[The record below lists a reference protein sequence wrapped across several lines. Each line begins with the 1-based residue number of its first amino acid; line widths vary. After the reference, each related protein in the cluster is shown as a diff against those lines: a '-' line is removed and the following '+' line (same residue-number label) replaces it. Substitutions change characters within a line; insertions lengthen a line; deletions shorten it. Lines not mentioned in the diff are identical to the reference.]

1 MDEPMTHRFAI
12 ALAAIGIA
20 GSLGA
25 CAQATSRA
33 RKQTTDSSD
42 SSSSSDSSR
51 RLAAIR
57 HAQVWFA
64 TDVPTMDL
72 KSGPQGPGA
81 FAPNETV
88 TCDYLEKKVSG
99 RSPKFTCV
107 RPPKDELKVKYG
119 RDNGEVY
126 AEVAASRLFWALGF
140 VAERMY
146 PVRVVCRG
154 CPSEIKGT
162 EMASIQR
169 KTPGMD
175 IEAAGIVGWAW
186 PELDDVDP
194 AAGGAPKAQRDA
206 LKLLAVLVQHT
217 DSKPE
222 QQRLVCMGAD
232 TKDAATEPCAMTIMM
247 AHDLGLTFGRAN
259 LWNRNGVGSTNL
271 KEWSH
276 APIWTDTTGCVANL
290 TRSQSGS
297 LDRPII
303 AENGRK
309 FLADLLVQ
317 LSDAQLS
324 DLFEVSRFQ
333 RRSTASDEAP
343 DTTSIADWVKTFKQK
358 RAEIVNRVCPG

>member
-1 MDEPMTHRFAI
+1 
-12 ALAAIGIA
+12 
-20 GSLGA
+20 
-25 CAQATSRA
+25 
-33 RKQTTDSSD
+33 
-42 SSSSSDSSR
+42 
-51 RLAAIR
+51 
-57 HAQVWFA
+57 
-64 TDVPTMDL
+64 
-72 KSGPQGPGA
+72 
-81 FAPNETV
+81 
-88 TCDYLEKKVSG
+88 
-99 RSPKFTCV
+99 V
-107 RPPKDELKVKYG
+107 R
-119 RDNGEVY
+119 
-126 AEVAASRLFWALGF
+126 
-140 VAERMY
+140 
-146 PVRVVCRG
+146 
-154 CPSEIKGT
+154 
-162 EMASIQR
+162 
-169 KTPGMD
+169 
-175 IEAAGIVGWAW
+175 
-186 PELDDVDP
+186 
-194 AAGGAPKAQRDA
+194 
-206 LKLLAVLVQHT
+206 VQHT